1 MNSKRRLVPARSL
14 SLILLAVLA
23 LLPGASLAQEA
34 EAAPVTSA
42 LPASEARDFL
52 GEWVL
57 EMESPQG
64 AFDADLAFNDV
75 EGNVVAELGMP
86 RFGNRTIEDVAR
98 TESGLRLSFQSTF
111 GDQSFNLVLDVT
123 REGEGLK
130 GGLAEENGLF
140 QIPFTGITRQA
151 FLARDTTQD
160 DGQGEGRRRRGRR
173 GGGSEETKITVADKE
188 IRVRFDRTK
197 TSDDAFEQ
205 VSEPQDGQIVAFLRS
220 RPSKLWTDVD
230 LHFGQTVVETHNVA
244 ENYPGVYSLWL
255 KKAGDGWH
263 LVFNEL
269 ADVWGTQHDPSHDV
283 AEVPLVTSQAEAQTE
298 DLTVELEAAEGGGVL
313 KISWGD
319 LQWNAPFTV
328 EEAAT
333 TATKTGG

>member
-1 MNSKRRLVPARSL
+1 MNSKRRSVPTTFK
-14 SLILLAVLA
+14 SLILLAALA
-23 LLPGASLAQEA
+23 VSPGASLAQEA
-34 EAAPVTSA
+34 EAAPSA
-42 LPASEARDFL
+42 AALQASEAQDFL

-64 AFDADLAFNDV
+64 AFDADLALKEV

-86 RFGNRTIEDVAR
+86 RFGNRTIEDIAR
-98 TESGLRLSFQSTF
+98 TEGGLRLSFQSTF
-111 GDQSFNLVLDVT
+111 GDQSFNLVLDVA
-123 REGEGLK
+123 RDGEGLK

-140 QIPFTGITRQA
+140 QIPFTGVTRQA
-151 FLARDTTQD
+151 FLARDTTQGD
-160 DGQGEGRRRRGRR
+160 EQGEGRRRRGRR
-173 GGGSEETKITVADKE
+173 GGGGEAKITVADKE

-197 TSDDAFEQ
+197 TSDEAFGQ
-205 VSEPQDGQIVAFLRS
+205 VSEPQNGQVVSFLRS

-230 LHFGQTVVETHNVA
+230 LHFGETVVETHNVA

-255 KKAGDGWH
+255 KRAGDGWH

-283 AEVPLVTSQAEAQTE
+283 AEVPLATSQTETQTE

-319 LQWNAPFTV
+319 LQWQAPFTV
-328 EEAAT
+328 DEESGAA
-333 TATKTGG
+333 AKTGG